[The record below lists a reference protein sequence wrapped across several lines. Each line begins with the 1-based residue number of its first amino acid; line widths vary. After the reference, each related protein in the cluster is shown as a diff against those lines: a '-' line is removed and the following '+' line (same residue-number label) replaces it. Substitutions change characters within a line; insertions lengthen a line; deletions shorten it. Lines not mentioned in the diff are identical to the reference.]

1 MLGSL
6 SDTLIIIIVAVLLLA
21 GEKDLSGTIRNI
33 GKYWNQLR
41 RSESDFKNEITRELN
56 GMDLDINMDDT
67 VSSSKPFRQANDT
80 RVRELERQVRE
91 LQEELERMKKENGKD

>member
-1 MLGSL
+1 MLGNL

-21 GEKDLSGTIRNI
+21 GEKDLSGTMKNI

-41 RSESDFKNEITRELN
+41 RSESDFRNEITRELN
-56 GMDLDINMDDT
+56 GIDMDLDSA
-67 VSSSKPFRQANDT
+67 VSSSKPFMQASDA